1 MRIVATR
8 EGLKVRLDRE
18 GPQDESIEFEGRKV
32 LVMGP
37 RTAEALEDRILD
49 TRTTEDGEALALR
62 HQDEV

>member
-8 EGLKVRLDRE
+8 NGLKVRLDRE
-18 GPQDESIEFEGRKV
+18 GPEDESIEFEGRKV

-49 TRTTEDGEALALR
+49 TRSTEGGEALALR